1 MVARQEAPATSKRGI
16 MPGWIGPT
24 IALSLMIIAVAV
36 ALLTAMALMAVKEA
50 KAHGESL
57 AREIAT
63 LRADLAP
70 TLDAVKRLGEK
81 GFDVAEMAQ
90 SEAREIIDTTRRIRY
105 DVERGV
111 KRAKGRL
118 ADFEATIAVV
128 QEEIDAT
135 VVEVGAALQTAR
147 SGAGMIGQLR
157 RLVRPRRRGAA

>member
-1 MVARQEAPATSKRGI
+1 

-24 IALSLMIIAVAV
+24 VALSLVLV
-36 ALLTAMALMAVKEA
+36 ALALWSLTAMAVRTLQEA
-50 KAHGESL
+50 KDHGESL
-57 AREIAT
+57 AREVAT

-70 TLDAVKRLGEK
+70 MLATLKRLGEK

-90 SEAREIIDTTRRIRY
+90 AEAKEIIDTTRRIRY

-118 ADFEATIAVV
+118 ADFDATIAVV

-135 VVEVGAALQTAR
+135 VVDVSAALESAR
-147 SGAGMIGQLR
+147 SGVGMIGRLR

>member
-1 MVARQEAPATSKRGI
+1 
-16 MPGWIGPT
+16 MPGWVAPT
-24 IALSLMIIAVAV
+24 VALSLVIIAVA
-36 ALLTAMALMAVKEA
+36 LTLITAMALTTLKEA
-50 KAHGESL
+50 KEHGESL

-70 TLDAVKRLGEK
+70 TLAAVRQLGEK
-81 GFDVAEMAQ
+81 GLDVADMAQ
-90 SEAREIIDTTRRIRY
+90 AEAKEIIDTTRRIRY

-111 KRAKGRL
+111 KRAKRRL

-135 VVEVGAALQTAR
+135 VVSVGAALETAR

>member
-1 MVARQEAPATSKRGI
+1 
-16 MPGWIGPT
+16 MPGWVGPT
-24 IALSLMIIAVAV
+24 IALSLVVVAVAV
-36 ALLTAMALMAVKEA
+36 AFITAMALVAVKEA
-50 KAHGESL
+50 KEHGESL

-70 TLDAVKRLGEK
+70 TLAAVRRLGEK
-81 GFDVAEMAQ
+81 GLDVADMAQ
-90 SEAREIIDTTRRIRY
+90 TEAKEIIETTRRIRY

-135 VVEVGAALQTAR
+135 VVEVGAALETAR
-147 SGAGMIGQLR
+147 NGVGMIGQLR

>member
-1 MVARQEAPATSKRGI
+1 
-16 MPGWIGPT
+16 MPGWVGPT
-24 IALSLMIIAVAV
+24 VALSLVVLAIAVTMI
-36 ALLTAMALMAVKEA
+36 TAMALIAVKEA
-50 KAHGESL
+50 KEHGESL
-57 AREIAT
+57 AREVAT

-70 TLDAVKRLGEK
+70 TLAAIRRLGEK
-81 GFDVAEMAQ
+81 GFDVADMAQ
-90 SEAREIIDTTRRIRY
+90 VEAKEIIETTRRIRY

-135 VVEVGAALQTAR
+135 VVEVGAALETAR
-147 SGAGMIGQLR
+147 NGVGMIAQLR

>member
-1 MVARQEAPATSKRGI
+1 
-16 MPGWIGPT
+16 MPSWVGPVV
-24 IALSLMIIAVAV
+24 ALSLVVMALAAAV
-36 ALLTAMALMAVKEA
+36 LTAMALVAVKEA
-50 KAHGESL
+50 KEHAESL
-57 AREIAT
+57 AREVAT

-70 TLDAVKRLGEK
+70 TLAAVKRLGEK

-90 SEAREIIDTTRRIRY
+90 AEAREIIDATRRIRY

-111 KRAKGRL
+111 TRAKGRL

-135 VVEVGAALQTAR
+135 VVEVGAALEAAR
-147 SGAGMIGQLR
+147 SGVGMIGQLR

>member
-1 MVARQEAPATSKRGI
+1 
-16 MPGWIGPT
+16 MPGWVGPT
-24 IALSLMIIAVAV
+24 VALSLVVLAIAVAMI
-36 ALLTAMALMAVKEA
+36 TAMALIAVKEA
-50 KAHGESL
+50 KEHGESL

-63 LRADLAP
+63 LRNDLAP
-70 TLDAVKRLGEK
+70 TLAAVRRLGEK

-90 SEAREIIDTTRRIRY
+90 AEAKEIIEASRRIRY

-135 VVEVGAALQTAR
+135 VVEVGAALETAR
-147 SGAGMIGQLR
+147 SGVGMIGQLR

>member
-1 MVARQEAPATSKRGI
+1 MPA
-16 MPGWIGPT
+16 WVGPT
-24 IALSLMIIAVAV
+24 VALSLVVLAIAVT
-36 ALLTAMALMAVKEA
+36 LITAMALVAVKEA
-50 KAHGESL
+50 KEHGESL
-57 AREIAT
+57 AREVAT

-70 TLDAVKRLGEK
+70 TLAAVRRLGEK
-81 GFDVAEMAQ
+81 GLDVADMAQ
-90 SEAREIIDTTRRIRY
+90 AEAKEIIETTRRIRF

-135 VVEVGAALQTAR
+135 VVEVGAALETAR
-147 SGAGMIGQLR
+147 NGVGMIGQLR

>member
-1 MVARQEAPATSKRGI
+1 MPA
-16 MPGWIGPT
+16 WVGPT
-24 IALSLMIIAVAV
+24 VAFALVLIALAAWAI
-36 ALLTAMALMAVKEA
+36 TLMAAKTITEA
-50 KAHGESL
+50 KNRGESL

-70 TLDAVKRLGEK
+70 TLAAVKRLGEK

-90 SEAREIIDTTRRIRY
+90 AEAKEIIETTRRVRY

-111 KRAKGRL
+111 KRAKERL

-135 VVEVGAALQTAR
+135 VVDVTAALATAR
-147 SGAGMIGQLR
+147 TGVGMVGRLR
-157 RLVRPRRRGAA
+157 RLIRPRRRGAA

>member
-1 MVARQEAPATSKRGI
+1 
-16 MPGWIGPT
+16 MPGWVAPT
-24 IALSLMIIAVAV
+24 VALSLVIIAVAL
-36 ALLTAMALMAVKEA
+36 ALITAMALMTLKEA
-50 KAHGESL
+50 KEHGESV
-57 AREIAT
+57 AKEVAT

-70 TLDAVKRLGEK
+70 TLAAVRQLGEK

-90 SEAREIIDTTRRIRY
+90 AEAKEIIDTTRRIRY

-111 KRAKGRL
+111 KRAKARL

-135 VVEVGAALQTAR
+135 VVSVGAALETAR